1 MALLLERLASDEA
14 FLLPFFRAGGEA
26 DDADREEG
34 DGKTPSK
41 PLERTRSHQFTW
53 HDAMEVVGETKKD
66 EGYQTL
72 EGIVSFS
79 SEILGRYPPNT
90 VVQTIYEPVYIYR
103 KTLASD
109 AIAFCV

>member
-1 MALLLERLASDEA
+1 MLERQAFEA
-14 FLLPFFRAGGEA
+14 AFRLPFFAAGGEA
-26 DDADREEG
+26 DEADREDG

-53 HDAMEVVGETKKD
+53 HDAMEFVGETKKD

-72 EGIVSFS
+72 EGIVRFS

-90 VVQTIYEPVYIYR
+90 VVP
-103 KTLASD
+103 
-109 AIAFCV
+109 